1 VGTLSRSLNIL
12 LIRPRSTYADVVAGI
27 PIGITL
33 LAAVAEK
40 KGHRVRILDVGLEL
54 DPARSLFA
62 AFAQVPY
69 DIAGISCM
77 SVEFLGGLE
86 TARQIRECSPRTHI
100 IFGGQHPTIMP
111 EQSMKADCIDSICLG
126 EGEDVWTEFLDR
138 MSGDEPLEG
147 VAGLWFRREGEI
159 VRNAPRNS
167 YVDVDSVPMP
177 AYHLLDIERYFDL
190 DFVRFP
196 TVHRRAI
203 QIFTSRGCPYRCI
216 YCHDLF
222 GKRFRGRKPELVF
235 EEVRLLHD
243 RYGIRE
249 FMVEDD
255 IFNMDLAR
263 AKRICD
269 LVIASGLKLGFQFGN
284 GVRLERF
291 DEELMR
297 KLAEAGTHHMAIA
310 VESANDRIQK
320 LIKKHLK
327 LARFNEILGWARKYD
342 IETLGFFML
351 GFPGETVAEI
361 NQTIRFAC
369 ESHFDEAL
377 FSIATPY
384 AGTELNDLVRATG
397 SFEGGSD
404 IHDEWEGVVRVR
416 SEEWDYRKL
425 KWLQRKAYFLF
436 FFSRFRFLRI
446 LKKMRSPKMFRRY
459 WAAFAR
465 NFMPFFE
472 AQRSRVN

>member
-1 VGTLSRSLNIL
+1 MGTLSRSLNIL